1 MTHRME
7 GGTEMRGV
15 NLSIRR
21 KLILI
26 SMMTTFI
33 ALSLASVLLIVNE
46 YVAFRHSLVATLQA
60 QAKMIGANSMAAL
73 TFDNSKDAEE
83 ILGALGTV
91 PNITHAVIFASD
103 GKVFARYSRKD
114 QAGGDAPR
122 HVENQ
127 GYRYTLNSLDIFEPI
142 ILDRENIGTI
152 FLQSDLDEMYA
163 HLSWYIQ
170 GSVVV
175 LVLSLLLAYLLLV
188 RLQRTITGP
197 ILDLAGVMNTVSRDK
212 SFAIRATVQSRD
224 EIGALAEGFNDMLA
238 QIQIR
243 DDELEQYRENLEE
256 LVAARTTAFEDA
268 NKQLQQELKA
278 RRQYEE
284 GLIKTTKQLEKSN
297 KELEEFAYIASH
309 DLQEPLR
316 KVQAF
321 GDRLNQKYGDI
332 LAGQGKEYLDRMQN
346 AAGRMQVLIQSLL
359 EYSRITSKAQEFEPV
374 NLEVIVEEVLSDL
387 EIRME
392 QVKGQVEVGDLPVI
406 NGDPVQMRQLFQN
419 LIGNALKFHREGVAP
434 FISITGRVLPE
445 TGEASLP
452 VRYCEIRVADNGIG
466 FDQKYVDRI
475 FGIFQRLHGRTEYEG
490 TGIGL
495 SVCRKI
501 VERHGGTIIAESSPD
516 AGATFIIKLPI

>member
-1 MTHRME
+1 
-7 GGTEMRGV
+7 MRWAK
-15 NLSIRR
+15 LSIRQ
-21 KLILI
+21 KLMLI

-33 ALSLASVLLIVNE
+33 ALSLASMVVVVNE
-46 YVAFRHSLVATLQA
+46 YFTFRHSLVAALQA
-60 QAKMIGANSMAAL
+60 QARMTGANSMAAL
-73 TFDNSKDAEE
+73 AFSNRKDAEE
-83 ILGALGTV
+83 ILGALGAV
-91 PNITHAVIFASD
+91 PNITHAVIFAAD
-103 GKVFARYSRKD
+103 GKVFARYSRKNG
-114 QAGGDAPR
+114 AGDYAPR
-122 HVENQ
+122 PVENQ
-127 GYRYTLNSLDIFEPI
+127 GYRYTWNRLDIFEPI
-142 ILDRENIGTI
+142 ILDREVIGTI

-163 HLSWYIQ
+163 RLSWYIQ

-175 LVLSLLLAYLLLV
+175 LVLSLLIAYLLLV
-188 RLQRTITGP
+188 RLQRAITGP
-197 ILDLAGVMNTVSRDK
+197 ILDLAGAMNTVSRDK
-212 SFAIRATVQSRD
+212 NFAVRAAVQSRD
-224 EIGALAEGFNDMLA
+224 EVGALAGGFNDMLA

-243 DDELEQYRENLEE
+243 DNELEQYRENLEE
-256 LVAARTTAFEDA
+256 LVAARTSAYEQA
-268 NKQLQQELKA
+268 NRQLQQELKA
-278 RRQYEE
+278 RQKYEE
-284 GLIKTTKQLEKSN
+284 SLIKTTKQLEKSN

-316 KVQAF
+316 KVRAF

-359 EYSRITSKAQEFEPV
+359 EYSRITSKAQKFEPV
-374 NLEVIVEEVLSDL
+374 NLETVVEEVLSDL
-387 EIRME
+387 EIRLE

-406 NGDPVQMRQLFQN
+406 HGDPVQMRQLFQN
-419 LIGNALKFHREGVAP
+419 LIGNALKFHREGVTP
-434 FISITGRVLPE
+434 FIRITGKVLQE
-445 TGEASLP
+445 AGEASLP

>member
-1 MTHRME
+1 M
-7 GGTEMRGV
+7 
-15 NLSIRR
+15 
-21 KLILI
+21 
-26 SMMTTFI
+26 
-33 ALSLASVLLIVNE
+33 
-46 YVAFRHSLVATLQA
+46 
-60 QAKMIGANSMAAL
+60 
-73 TFDNSKDAEE
+73 
-83 ILGALGTV
+83 
-91 PNITHAVIFASD
+91 
-103 GKVFARYSRKD
+103 
-114 QAGGDAPR
+114 
-122 HVENQ
+122 ENQ
-127 GYRYTLNSLDIFEPI
+127 GYRYTLNRLDIFEPI
-142 ILDRENIGTI
+142 ILDRETIGTI
-152 FLQSDLDEMYA
+152 FLQSDLDEAYA
-163 HLSWYIQ
+163 RLSWYIQ
-170 GSVVV
+170 GSVAV
-175 LVLSLLLAYLLLV
+175 LVLSLLIAYLLLV
-188 RLQRTITGP
+188 RLQRRITGP
-197 ILDLAGVMNTVSRDK
+197 ILDLAVDMNTVSRDK
-212 SFAIRATVQSRD
+212 NFAVRATVQSRD

-238 QIQIR
+238 HIQIR
-243 DDELEQYRENLEE
+243 DNELEQYRENLEE
-256 LVAARTTAFEDA
+256 IVAARTAAFEHA
-268 NKQLQQELKA
+268 NNQLQQELKA

-284 GLIKTTKQLEKSN
+284 GLVKTTKQLEKSN

-321 GDRLNQKYGDI
+321 GDRLNQKYGEI
-332 LAGQGKEYLDRMQN
+332 LAGPGKEYLDRMQN

-374 NLEVIVEEVLSDL
+374 NLEIIVEEVLSDL
-387 EIRME
+387 EIRLE

-419 LIGNALKFHREGVAP
+419 LIGNALKFHREGVTP
-434 FISITGRVLPE
+434 FISITGRVLTE
-445 TGEASLP
+445 MGEASPP